1 MISEELIGRRI
12 RQLRLERKMTQSELA
27 RAAGLTTGYISNIEN
42 SSNAPPVS
50 TLHNIAR
57 GLGTDV
63 DAILLE
69 QHDVTGYTLVRKSE
83 RQEVAREGSKYGYF
97 YEPLALH
104 YPNRHM
110 DPYMLTIPAGVG
122 KQATFAHAG
131 EEMIVVIEGTV
142 RVYLD
147 DEAIEMAE
155 GDCLYFNSSITHS
168 LESIGGGEVK
178 YLAIL
183 YSPEEPD
190 EDRRDA

>member
-42 SSNAPPVS
+42 SSSAPPVS

-57 GLGTDV
+57 GMGTDV

-69 QHDVTGYTLVRKSE
+69 QHDATGYTLVRRSE
-83 RQEVAREGSKYGYF
+83 RQEVAREGSKYGYY
-97 YEPLALH
+97 YEPLAH
-104 YPNRHM
+104 QFPNRHM

-122 KQATFAHAG
+122 RQAKFAHAG
-131 EEMIVVIEGTV
+131 EEMIIVVEGNV
-142 RVYLD
+142 NVYLD
-147 DEAIEMAE
+147 DEAIEMGE

-168 LESIGGGEVK
+168 LESIDGREVK
-178 YLAIL
+178 YLAVL
-183 YSPEEPD
+183 YSPDGSTEPLEQD
-190 EDRRDA
+190 